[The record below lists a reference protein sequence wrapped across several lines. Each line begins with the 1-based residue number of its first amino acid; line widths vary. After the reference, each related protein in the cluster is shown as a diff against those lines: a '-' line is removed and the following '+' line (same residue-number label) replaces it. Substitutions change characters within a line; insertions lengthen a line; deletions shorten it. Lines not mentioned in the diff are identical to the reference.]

1 VDPNAI
7 EGGAVIPGG
16 GKYYNVNEYI
26 GNVYYMLA
34 YAFRSHSLRIDIG
47 GHRDIGSEPFANLHE
62 LFAEIIIRGMRRQLK
77 RGLPKGYKSEC
88 EELANLR
95 GKIDIQSSIRR
106 QTQVK
111 HRLICEFDEFTEDT
125 QGNRIIKCAITHLL
139 KTSDI
144 LNGIDRKRSLKFLH
158 SYLGNVADVHVR
170 YLTKSPQRT
179 GGAEY
184 VMLVNI
190 CRFLLG
196 GLLMNTESGHKML
209 AWLTDKDMHKLYELF
224 LLEYFKRHHP
234 EFTASSSEITWDSE
248 DISSNMPNM
257 QSDVYL
263 SYEGKT
269 LIIDAKFYRRTMA
282 DHFGKKIYHS
292 HNLYQIFTYV
302 KNEDKTKSGNVSGM
316 LLYAKTD
323 EAITPDS
330 DSTIGGNKISVKTLD
345 LSGKFEVIRSQ
356 LEMIAETFKSSEM
369 VTAA

>member
-1 VDPNAI
+1 
-7 EGGAVIPGG
+7 
-16 GKYYNVNEYI
+16 
-26 GNVYYMLA
+26 MLA
-34 YAFRSHSLRIDIG
+34 YAFRSLSIG
-47 GHRDIGSEPFANLHE
+47 GIRDMGSEPFDNLHA
-62 LFAEIIIRGMRRQLK
+62 LFAEIIIRGMLRQLK

-88 EELANLR
+88 EELGNLR
-95 GKIDIQSSIRR
+95 GKIDIQASIRN

-111 HRLICEFDEFTEDT
+111 HRLACEFDAFTEDI
-125 QGNRIIKCAITHLL
+125 QSNRIIKCAITHLL
-139 KTSDI
+139 KKSDI
-144 LNGIDRKRSLKFLH
+144 SNDQKRSLKFLH
-158 SYLGNVADVHVR
+158 SYLGNVADVR
-170 YLTKSPQRT
+170 YLAISPQHT

-184 VMLVNI
+184 VMLVNV
-190 CRFLLG
+190 CQFLLD
-196 GLLMNTESGHKML
+196 GLLINIGSGHKML
-209 AWLTDKDMHKLYELF
+209 EWLNDEKMSSLYERF

-234 EFTASSSEITWDSE
+234 EFNARSSNIEWDSE

-263 SYEGKT
+263 TYGGKT
-269 LIIDAKFYRRTMA
+269 LIIDAKFYRQTMA

-302 KNEDKTKSGNVSGM
+302 KNADKTKSGNVSGM

-330 DSTIGGNKISVKTLD
+330 DSIIGGNRISVKTLD